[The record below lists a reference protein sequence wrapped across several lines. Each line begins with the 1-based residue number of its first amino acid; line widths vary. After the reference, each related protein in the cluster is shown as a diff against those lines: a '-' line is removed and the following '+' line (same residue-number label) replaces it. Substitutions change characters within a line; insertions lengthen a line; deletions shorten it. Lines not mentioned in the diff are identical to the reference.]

1 MSNFNYKSK
10 KMDTKENKKSKLYI
24 DDSYDLQLVS
34 KLHPALR
41 WVLMLPIGF
50 LAILLVQLAY
60 GFVFNKLLSNFDT
73 SSVFSIIVNS
83 IFMAMKYCVFVV
95 AMVGVAPVIRAKKF
109 PASIACAFIAVIVCL
124 GSTFF
129 LFSKADSVDWPMLIA
144 TGCASLLG
152 IIWASWNVRS
162 VTSRPLTTT
171 QEDDGPKQ

>member
-73 SSVFSIIVNS
+73 SSVVNS

-109 PASIACAFIAVIVCL
+109 PASIACALIAVIVCL

-152 IIWASWNVRS
+152 IIWASWNVRT
-162 VTSRPLTTT
+162 VTSKPLTIT
-171 QEDDGPKQ
+171 QEDNDPNQ

>member
-1 MSNFNYKSK
+1 
-10 KMDTKENKKSKLYI
+10 MDTKENKKSKLYI

-109 PASIACAFIAVIVCL
+109 LASIVCALIAVIVCL

-129 LFSKADSVDWPMLIA
+129 LFSKADSVDWSMLIA

-162 VTSRPLTTT
+162 VTSKPLTTT
-171 QEDDGPKQ
+171 QEDNDPNQ

>member
-1 MSNFNYKSK
+1 
-10 KMDTKENKKSKLYI
+10 MDTKENKKSKLYI

-95 AMVGVAPVIRAKKF
+95 AMVGVAPVIR
-109 PASIACAFIAVIVCL
+109 
-124 GSTFF
+124 G
-129 LFSKADSVDWPMLIA
+129 
-144 TGCASLLG
+144 
-152 IIWASWNVRS
+152 NR
-162 VTSRPLTTT
+162 RPRR
-171 QEDDGPKQ
+171 